1 MNRPIFRQKALER
14 LASPENLH
22 ELVQITSPR
31 SWLMLLALGV
41 IIFFLL
47 LWSLVGE
54 IPKTV
59 RGQGILIQSGGIT
72 EVTLLGSGIVSHIL
86 VEEGQ
91 EIRQGDTL
99 AIIAQP
105 ELQLQMDKAKEK
117 LNYFKTKRA
126 KIIQFN
132 LNSEELTKLYQ
143 QKYDL
148 LAQLSASQRQE
159 RVLEENLAT
168 QEELFTLKNIG
179 KEQLNQARLRR
190 VRAQRNTAILENE
203 IKKVNLNLD
212 AIAHPQAEELES
224 LDFEINDLQRSLDEL
239 EIKYTFSAYV
249 RSPHQGKVIELMTKK
264 GQLIEQGT
272 PVASLEVANPISR
285 HLEAIIYI
293 APDEGKK
300 IDSGMVVRIAPS
312 TVKVEEY
319 GYIEGQVIKVSEY
332 PSTRQGMAKVL
343 GSSDLVQT
351 FSKTE
356 SPIAVLVKLKSAKNT
371 SGYQW
376 TSAKGPNTEIKAGT
390 LCEAHIVVSR
400 QRPISLMFPTLE

>member
-1 MNRPIFRQKALER
+1 
-14 LASPENLH
+14 
-22 ELVQITSPR
+22 
-31 SWLMLLALGV
+31 
-41 IIFFLL
+41 
-47 LWSLVGE
+47 
-54 IPKTV
+54 
-59 RGQGILIQSGGIT
+59 
-72 EVTLLGSGIVSHIL
+72 
-86 VEEGQ
+86 
-91 EIRQGDTL
+91 
-99 AIIAQP
+99 
-105 ELQLQMDKAKEK
+105 
-117 LNYFKTKRA
+117 
-126 KIIQFN
+126 
-132 LNSEELTKLYQ
+132 
-143 QKYDL
+143 
-148 LAQLSASQRQE
+148 
-159 RVLEENLAT
+159 
-168 QEELFTLKNIG
+168 
-179 KEQLNQARLRR
+179 
-190 VRAQRNTAILENE
+190 
-203 IKKVNLNLD
+203 VNLNID
-212 AIAHPQAEELES
+212 AIPHPQAEELES

-293 APDEGKK
+293 APNEGKK
-300 IDSGMVVRIAPS
+300 IDTGMVVRIAPS

-356 SPIAVLVKLKSAKNT
+356 SPIAVLVKLKSAKNA

-390 LCEAHIVVSR
+390 LCEANIVVSR
-400 QRPISLMFPTLE
+400 QRPISLMFPTIE